1 MKLPAAAKLH
11 ISSKPAAGA
20 ADEPAG
26 GEAPAAAA
34 EPAAE
39 PAAEQAVPAP
49 AAEEPAAAAEAAA
62 AEATAGDPAAAE
74 QAQQGGGDKALD
86 SQQRH
91 EAANTR
97 FMAQAKEELR
107 DAATLAQFEGME
119 YGCCIAT
126 LRCGGVYV
134 GVGRL
139 VVQWLVAW

>member
-39 PAAEQAVPAP
+39 SAAEQAVPAP
-49 AAEEPAAAAEAAA
+49 ATEEPAAAAAAEAAA
-62 AEATAGDPAAAE
+62 AEATAGEPAAAE

-126 LRCGGVYV
+126 LRCVGGCMW
-134 GVGRL
+134 G
-139 VVQWLVAW
+139 